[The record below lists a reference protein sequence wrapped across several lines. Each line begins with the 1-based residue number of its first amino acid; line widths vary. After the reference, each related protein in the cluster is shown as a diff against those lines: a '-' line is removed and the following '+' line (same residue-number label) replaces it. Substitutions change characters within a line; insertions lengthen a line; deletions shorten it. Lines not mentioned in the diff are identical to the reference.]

1 MLEMLIEVRERVL
14 FLFLGVAKLKLTGG
28 VNHAGDVLEV
38 IEFRALDDEPG
49 MAEEKGSNSNE
60 RPPRAGPPPPPTK
73 TKKKKIK

>member
-1 MLEMLIEVRERVL
+1 MLIEVRERVL

-60 RPPRAGPPPPPTK
+60 RPTNPPPP
-73 TKKKKIK
+73 KKKTSYI